1 MLNFVQLAV
10 LDLGNVTN
18 ELVSVMAKYYHIGV
32 QLRVDQ
38 AKIGEIEINHPTA
51 DRRFSE
57 VIKIW
62 LGGNTPVAVSWESLV
77 EVLESPFVGEKGLAM
92 KLREKGGMIVSEAVG
107 IPGATESGVQLQE
120 INGDQR
126 GKKRSTEEKLDDSN
140 DEHQGTVILC
150 SCMFSL
156 CYSIIN
162 IS

>member
-1 MLNFVQLAV
+1 

-77 EVLESPFVGEKGLAM
+77 EVLESPFVGEEGLARR
-92 KLREKGGMIVSEAVG
+92 LREKGGMIVSRAVSV
-107 IPGATESGVQLQE
+107 PESGGQPQE
-120 INGDQR
+120 SNGGQR
-126 GKKRSTEEKLDDSN
+126 GQKRSAEEKLDDS
-140 DEHQGTVILC
+140 DDQQPERQGA
-150 SCMFSL
+150 
-156 CYSIIN
+156 
-162 IS
+162 